1 MAFWDNTYGFL
12 SNVGTARARFALWVA
27 YVVGALLVLAVPIAL
42 IFRALGSKQPAAVE
56 KETAPK
62 ETAPKET
69 APKETAPENFWR
81 QFQTAKPSAVLAS
94 FACCVLVAL
103 LIVLLSRW
111 SLQATQEYKPYAAL
125 GGVDLLLGMF
135 DNRRS

>member
-56 KETAPK
+56 K